1 MTAETDATEPGPHG
15 DRTAADVV
23 ERLGGTCS
31 WRELRRA
38 VHWRL
43 IAAALKDGSI
53 VRRGRGLYAVP
64 SAAEGRVIARRMTGT
79 VSHRTAALQ
88 WGWKVKSTPDLPD
101 VTIPTNRKLRTSA
114 RGLATVHW
122 RTLADGDAVDG
133 WVTSRVR
140 TVIDCCLDL
149 PLDEALAVFDS
160 ALRGGLRRREVTE
173 AALPLGKLQRRRV
186 LAVARVASHRAANPF
201 ESVLRALA
209 IEAGAALGAHFEPQ
223 HCIEYDDFY
232 ARVDLGSHELRMV
245 LEAESFEFHGDRA
258 ALTRDCV
265 RYTELGSRGW
275 LVLRFT
281 WEQVM
286 FQQDWVR
293 QKIAMAVKRRLSER
307 GPGAGQRQ
315 PGRVTG
321 RAGAIAAR

>member
-1 MTAETDATEPGPHG
+1 MTAETAATESGQRI
-15 DRTAADVV
+15 DRTVADIV

-38 VHWRL
+38 VHWRH

-53 VRRGRGLYAVP
+53 VRRGRGVYAVP
-64 SAAEGRVIARRMTGT
+64 AAAEGRVVARRMTGT
-79 VSHRTAALQ
+79 VSHRSAALH
-88 WGWKVKSTPDLPD
+88 WGWKVKSTPNLPD
-101 VTIPTNRKLRTSA
+101 VTIPANRKLRTCA

-122 RTLADGDAVDG
+122 RTLGARDVVYG

-140 TVIDCCLDL
+140 TVVDCCLDL
-149 PLDEALAVFDS
+149 PFDEALSVFDS

-173 AALPLGKLQRRRV
+173 ASLSLGKLQRRRV
-186 LAVARVASHRAANPF
+186 LALARVASHRAANPF

-209 IEAGAALGAHFEPQ
+209 IEAAGALGFQFEPQ
-223 HCIEYDDFY
+223 HRIRYDDYY
-232 ARVDLGSHELRMV
+232 ARVDLGNHDLRLV

-258 ALTRDCV
+258 AFTRDCV

-281 WEQVM
+281 WEHVM

-293 QKIAMAVKRRLSER
+293 RKIAMTVKRR
-307 GPGAGQRQ
+307 
-315 PGRVTG
+315 
-321 RAGAIAAR
+321 RAELEP

>member
-1 MTAETDATEPGPHG
+1 MTAGTATTESGQPP
-15 DRTAADVV
+15 DRAVADVV

-38 VHWRL
+38 VHWRH

-53 VRRGRGLYAVP
+53 VRPGRGVYAVP
-64 SAAEGRVIARRMTGT
+64 AAADGRVIGRRMTGT
-79 VSHRTAALQ
+79 VSHRTAALH
-88 WGWKVKSTPDLPD
+88 WGWKVKATPDLPD
-101 VTIPTNRKLRTSA
+101 VTIPANRKLRTSA

-122 RTLADGDAVDG
+122 RTLGAGNVVDG

-140 TVIDCCLDL
+140 TVVDCCLDL
-149 PLDEALAVFDS
+149 PFDEALAVFDS
-160 ALRGGLRRREVTE
+160 ALRSGLNRREVTE
-173 AALPLGKLQRRRV
+173 AVLSLGKLQRRRV
-186 LAVARVASHRAANPF
+186 LALARVASHRAANPF

-209 IEAGAALGAHFEPQ
+209 IEAAQALGAQFEPQ
-223 HCIEYDDFY
+223 HQIRYDDYY
-232 ARVDLGSHELRMV
+232 ARVDLGSHDLRLV

-258 ALTRDCV
+258 ALTRDCI

-293 QKIAMAVKRRLSER
+293 RKIAMTVRARRSPR
-307 GPGAGQRQ
+307 AQPADTRQ
-315 PGRVTG
+315 VGRVTG
-321 RAGAIAAR
+321 RPGLAAAR

>member
-1 MTAETDATEPGPHG
+1 MTAETAGTEAGQRV
-15 DRTAADVV
+15 DRAVADMV

-38 VHWRL
+38 VHWRH
-43 IAAALKDGSI
+43 IAVALKDGSI
-53 VRRGRGLYAVP
+53 VRPGRGVYAVP
-64 SAAEGRVIARRMTGT
+64 AAAEGRAVARRLTGT
-79 VSHRTAALQ
+79 VSHRTAALH

-101 VTIPTNRKLRTSA
+101 VTIPANRKLRSSA

-122 RTLADGDAVDG
+122 RTLADGDVVDG

-140 TVIDCCLDL
+140 TVVDCSLDL
-149 PLDEALAVFDS
+149 PFDEALSIFDS

-173 AALPLGKLQRRRV
+173 AVLSLGKLQRRRV
-186 LAVARVASHRAANPF
+186 LALARAASHRAANPF

-209 IEAGAALGAHFEPQ
+209 IEAAEALGARFEPQ
-223 HCIEYDDFY
+223 HRIRYDDFY
-232 ARVDLGSHELRMV
+232 ARVDLGCHDLRLV

-293 QKIAMAVKRRLSER
+293 RKIAMAVHARRSPLADAAETR
-307 GPGAGQRQ
+307 RV
-315 PGRVTG
+315 GRVTG
-321 RAGAIAAR
+321 RPGVVAVR

>member
-1 MTAETDATEPGPHG
+1 MTADTAATESRPPL
-15 DRTAADVV
+15 DRAVADVV

-38 VHWRL
+38 VHWRH

-53 VRRGRGLYAVP
+53 VRPGRGVYAVP
-64 SAAEGRVIARRMTGT
+64 AAADGRVIARRMTGT
-79 VSHRTAALQ
+79 VSHRTAALH
-88 WGWKVKSTPDLPD
+88 WGWKVKATPDLPD
-101 VTIPTNRKLRTSA
+101 VTIPANRKLRTSA

-122 RTLADGDAVDG
+122 RTLGAGNVVDG

-140 TVIDCCLDL
+140 TVVDCCLDL
-149 PLDEALAVFDS
+149 PFDEALAVFDS
-160 ALRGGLRRREVTE
+160 ALRSGLNRREVTE
-173 AALPLGKLQRRRV
+173 AVLSLGKLQRRRV
-186 LAVARVASHRAANPF
+186 LALARVASHRAANPF

-209 IEAGAALGAHFEPQ
+209 IEAAQALGAQFEPQ
-223 HCIEYDDFY
+223 HQIRYDDY
-232 ARVDLGSHELRMV
+232 DARVDLGSHDLRLV

-258 ALTRDCV
+258 ALTRDCI

-293 QKIAMAVKRRLSER
+293 RKIAMTVRARRSPR
-307 GPGAGQRQ
+307 AQPADTRQ
-315 PGRVTG
+315 VGRVTG
-321 RAGAIAAR
+321 RLGLVPAR